1 MATTDAA
8 SGTTTLF
15 GNAGRRARF
24 WLSQNVPDRGH
35 IKKMIVVS
43 LAPRERPFHKCARLT
58 KPQEN
63 GGEVVLLET
72 HADVMLVDHMKKN
85 LPPGW
90 YGSLCIFIT
99 CTELTTTAAFHTNMW
114 NFRLG
119 MDVLKIS
126 KNTELALL
134 RHGQWAHHIFPKK
147 APERISV

>member
-35 IKKMIVVS
+35 IKKMIVVR
-43 LAPRERPFHKCARLT
+43 LAPRERLFHGCARLT
-58 KPQEN
+58 RAQEN

-90 YGSLCIFIT
+90 YGSLRIFI
-99 CTELTTTAAFHTNMW
+99 AY
-114 NFRLG
+114 
-119 MDVLKIS
+119 
-126 KNTELALL
+126 
-134 RHGQWAHHIFPKK
+134 
-147 APERISV
+147 